1 MLGKTLGKGLTLF
14 LAVSIFVTPSS
25 ASASEL
31 DVLSRAGPG
40 ILAVVEGIQEIN
52 GSSCPLQLR
61 VRRFVLGNPADY
73 LGETISV
80 CLEEDSPMFTLHFGP
95 RAELD
100 SSDLKNGDLIRFW
113 PDEVMRPMDP
123 IAMRAESIELV
134 EKAGGASDPW

>member
-1 MLGKTLGKGLTLF
+1 MLETRLGRGLTLF
-14 LAVSIFVTPSS
+14 LGVSVFVSLSS

-31 DVLSRAGPG
+31 DVLSRAGPA
-40 ILAVVEGIQEIN
+40 ILAVIEEVREMDGN
-52 GSSCPLQLR
+52 SCPLQLR

-80 CLEEDSPMFTLHFGP
+80 CLAEDSPVYTLHFGP

-113 PDEVMRPMDP
+113 PDEVMRPTNP
-123 IAMRAESIELV
+123 IAMRAESVEVV
-134 EKAGGASDPW
+134 EKAGGAWDSW

>member
-1 MLGKTLGKGLTLF
+1 MLGKTLGRGLALF
-14 LAVSIFVTPSS
+14 LGVSIFVAVSS

-40 ILAVVEGIQEIN
+40 ILAVIEGIQETD

-80 CLEEDSPMFTLHFGP
+80 CLGADSPVYTLHFGP

-100 SSDLKNGDLIRFW
+100 LSDLKNGDLIRFW
-113 PDEVMRPMDP
+113 PDEVMRPTDP
-123 IAMRAESIELV
+123 IAMRAESVELV
-134 EKAGGASDPW
+134 EKSEGASNPW